1 MKSKNEILSL
11 LEEMKGRLND
21 LSFSDKTRIE
31 NLYGIVFRYP
41 FSKTN
46 CGDCYRDAVIEMYAY
61 LQKNEIMEKKSN
73 YSLKAGVVVCVPKD
87 TIVYTNKNLT
97 DKVAEKYL
105 KANPK
110 AIGLFASYPPD
121 WEERI
126 KEKPSAGS
134 TKAGKAKK
142 QTKTSMKGD

>member
-1 MKSKNEILSL
+1 LTSKSEILSR

-21 LSFSDKTRIE
+21 LSFSDKSSIE

-41 FSKTN
+41 FTKTN
-46 CGDCYRDAVIEMYAY
+46 CGDCYRDAVMQMYVY

-73 YSLKAGVVVCVPKD
+73 YSLKAGVVVRIPKEA
-87 TIVYTNKNLT
+87 TIYTNKNLT
-97 DKVAEKYL
+97 DKVAEEYI

-110 AIGLFASYPPD
+110 VIGLFASYPLD

-126 KEKPSAGS
+126 KEKPATKLTKVGKVKKQSKTS
-134 TKAGKAKK
+134 TK
-142 QTKTSMKGD
+142 GD